1 LITIQSFKG
10 KTKLYTLLLF
20 NSKNNP
26 NFVMILV
33 ERRFKNGEVIPLF
46 YSIYTMDLKNKIKE
60 IIETALSEDLFL
72 VDLKIYEK
80 NRKYK
85 LVILL
90 DGDKGITLDQ
100 CASVSRK
107 VGEMIENQNLFE
119 DSYLLE
125 VSSTGIDLP
134 LKMNRQ
140 YLSRIGRKLK
150 VELTDGTIK
159 HGILQAV
166 SEDKIILLPEKNKK
180 EHKQKDGAKIKPEE
194 MLLGIAFAEIK
205 QTTVLINFN

>member
-1 LITIQSFKG
+1 M
-10 KTKLYTLLLF
+10 F

>member
-1 LITIQSFKG
+1 
-10 KTKLYTLLLF
+10 
-20 NSKNNP
+20 
-26 NFVMILV
+26 MILV